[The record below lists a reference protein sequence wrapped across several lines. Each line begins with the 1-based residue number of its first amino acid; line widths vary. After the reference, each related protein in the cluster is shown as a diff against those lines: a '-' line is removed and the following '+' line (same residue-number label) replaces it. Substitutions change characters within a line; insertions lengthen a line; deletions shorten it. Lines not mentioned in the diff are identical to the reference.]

1 MKNSLITLLIFGLII
16 ISIPIIAQNSN
27 EIDSLLKL
35 VNTMPDDTNKVIL
48 LDQISNKFYNN
59 DAEKQKIYAEKS
71 LKLSEE
77 LKYHAGILNSY
88 YSLSLYYKSTN
99 EYEKGLEILNFVLSK
114 PYITGNDSAR
124 FLIQIGSIYKD
135 LGQYEKA
142 SIYYFNA
149 LNKYKIHKNDEE
161 IAKLKINIG
170 IVLFF
175 LKKNEESLN
184 SFNDALIYF
193 EQTGNYKMQGI
204 CLTSIANVYYVE
216 KKYKEAIDIYSK
228 VDVLYSKSDAN
239 KRNYAH
245 LYYNVASAYRDMNKD
260 SKKFDE
266 AIDFFEKAL
275 LLYKELDNKKYYAS
289 TLNGIAGLKIY
300 QHKYNEAIKLSNE
313 CIKISKII
321 GIKLEIVHAYEIIGY
336 SYIGLNNTDSAYY
349 YLAKF
354 KNLNDSLVT
363 ENNRGMITEMQTKY
377 ETEKKEQQIIVLTK
391 EKELQNAES
400 KNKTYLIIVLGLIIF
415 TAGIVVYYYLKN
427 QKNKHRQKIIEERAG
442 EAENQKKRFAKEL
455 HDGTGSNLTGIR
467 LQLLA
472 LKDKTGGN
480 GEFSE
485 IIKEIDRTHQAVR
498 LLSYQAVPPEFDNYT
513 LEQATHDLVRRLTK
527 TGSVNINYSS
537 TVQINWTHTTKEF
550 QLEIYRIIQ
559 EALSNV
565 IKHSAAKNVD
575 IQLIQHENQFNLMI
589 DDDGKGF
596 DTETVNKGIGLNNI
610 GQRTKNIG
618 GTLHIDTATGKGT
631 SLSIDF
637 PLPKIMKHAV

>member
-1 MKNSLITLLIFGLII
+1 MKNSFKALLISGLII
-16 ISIPIIAQNSN
+16 ISLPTIAQNSA

-48 LDQISNKFYNN
+48 LNDLSRKIVGKKNNEAKKFALE
-59 DAEKQKIYAEKS
+59 AEKISKNINYDYGKA
-71 LKLSEE
+71 
-77 LKYHAGILNSY
+77 
-88 YSLSLYYKSTN
+88 
-99 EYEKGLEILNFVLSK
+99 LSK
-114 PYITGNDSAR
+114 
-124 FLIQIGSIYKD
+124 L
-135 LGQYEKA
+135 
-142 SIYYFNA
+142 
-149 LNKYKIHKNDEE
+149 
-161 IAKLKINIG
+161 NIG
-170 IVLFF
+170 IALYIMNEYNNGLVYLEEANLLFKKLNDNFQQARCISAIGTMNLGKADYIKAAEYF
-175 LKKNEESLN
+175 LK
-184 SFNDALIYF
+184 ALKYF
-193 EQTGNYKMQGI
+193 EQTDSINDIIIQYNNLGIAFDELGNTDESLKYYKEGYEMLEKTNNTQLKGKFELNMGILYMNKKEYKVADDYFAKAYENFNKVEFTRGITYVLSNIGINYKRQKNFPKAI
-204 CLTSIANVYYVE
+204 EVYYKCLNLAE
-216 KKYKEAIDIYSK
+216 AENDRYAICMNLNNIATIELEEYKNYDNAI
-228 VDVLYSKSDAN
+228 
-239 KRNYAH
+239 
-245 LYYNVASAYRDMNKD
+245 
-260 SKKFDE
+260 E
-266 AIDFFEKAL
+266 
-275 LLYKELDNKKYYAS
+275 LYKRC
-289 TLNGIAGLKIY
+289 LKIAEEI
-300 QHKYNEAIKLSNE
+300 NSNDQ
-313 CIKISKII
+313 IRR
-321 GIKLEIVHAYEIIGY
+321 
-336 SYIGLNNTDSAYY
+336 
-349 YLAKF
+349 
-354 KNLNDSLVT
+354 SLVNLSVTYREMKDYENAYKYSDLERQKLIEIFDT
-363 ENNRGMITEMQTKY
+363 EKNDAILELNKKY

-427 QKNKHRQKIIEERAG
+427 QKNKHRQKIIEERAN

-485 IIKEIDRTHQAVR
+485 IIKEIDRTHQSIR

-527 TGSVNINYSS
+527 TGSINISYSS

-575 IQLIQHENQFNLMI
+575 IQLIQHEKGFNLMI

-610 GQRTKNIG
+610 SQRTKNIK